1 MTYRYLKEGEFI
13 QEGDEYND
21 EGDWTPAVLSGYRVK
36 KSWFPKYRRA
46 ITMKYDILKPVSV
59 ESVTDVYQRAGEKL
73 ALWILGNGYSVGFG
87 TILVETTIK
96 AMPDNFRAW
105 LVEHGFIRIVKEF
118 EPFDIRVET
127 AEECIDMFCR
137 YNQDKKLVSY
147 RILKEIK
154 SQHEKLEADE

>member
-1 MTYRYLKEGEFI
+1 
-13 QEGDEYND
+13 
-21 EGDWTPAVLSGYRVK
+21 
-36 KSWFPKYRRA
+36 
-46 ITMKYDILKPVSV
+46 MKYEILKPVSV
-59 ESVTDVYQRAGEKL
+59 ESVGAVCQQAGEKL
-73 ALWILGNGYSVGFG
+73 AFWILGNGYSTCVHFD

-96 AMPDNFRAW
+96 AMPDNFRKW
-105 LVEHGFIRIVKEF
+105 LVEHGFIRLVKEF